1 MTNKKHKISFCTV
14 CMNRL
19 HHLKKTL
26 PKNIEDNISYGNV
39 EFVVLNYN
47 SKDAI
52 DKWIFTEM
60 IEYINTGIL
69 VYIKTE
75 EPQYFLRS
83 HSKNIAAKKASGD
96 IVCNVDA
103 DNFIGEGFAKYIN
116 ELFIKDKNSYFAV
129 KKNSGSKDCY
139 GRIGLF
145 KDDFI
150 SITGYDESMTDYGFE
165 DFDIQNRL
173 DLLGRKAKYIT
184 NTKFLKVL
192 NHDDITRIE
201 NEPHINEID
210 KIYIRYINHYSS
222 ELLFLFKNNNYTK
235 GLIMVN
241 RLINSES
248 IDNAF
253 NENRTYEYT
262 NSLENDSWEKGV
274 WYRELYGIKTIYKT
288 TTITELI
295 QTKKR
300 ELQNKKDVGMKYYE
314 CTKTE
319 LFEEMVMF
327 LSQISNR
334 IKMKQNKANKKIHV
348 NEVFGETVLIE
359 NKLPKQQ

>member
-1 MTNKKHKISFCTV
+1 MINKKYKISFCTV

-26 PKNIEDNISYGNV
+26 PKNIEDNISYGNI

-47 SKDAI
+47 SKDAL

-83 HSKNIAAKKASGD
+83 HSKNIVTKKASGD

-116 ELFIKDKNSYFAV
+116 ELFIKDKDSYLAV
-129 KKNSGSKDCY
+129 KKNSVSKDCY

-145 KDDFI
+145 KGDFM

-173 DLLGRKAKYIT
+173 DLLGRRAKYIT
-184 NTKFLKVL
+184 NIKFLKIL

-201 NEPHINEID
+201 NEPHINEIV

-235 GLIMVN
+235 GIIMVN
-241 RLINSES
+241 HLINSES

-253 NENRTYEYT
+253 DKNRIYEYT
-262 NSLENDSWEKGV
+262 NSLENDSWEKGI
-274 WYRELYGIKTIYKT
+274 WTKKLYGIKTIYKEKV
-288 TTITELI
+288 TELI

-300 ELQNKKDVGMKYYE
+300 ELQNKDDVEIKYYE

-319 LFEEMVMF
+319 LFQEMVMF

-334 IKMKQNKANKKIHV
+334 IKMKQNKMNKKIQV
-348 NEVFGETVLIE
+348 NKFFGNTVLIE
-359 NKLPKQQ
+359 NKLPE